1 MPLKHPINPDKN
13 PFTHIIEIAPTSEG
27 EGYFDR
33 WTVTSSAIEVKNNYY
48 EANMTQA
55 TDTDIREIRT
65 AVESIAKATEA
76 NTKAIADLTLEMR
89 LGFADIKGEFKEVRG
104 LINTVE
110 AKLEGKI
117 DKLDERTQ
125 LGFWGFIFR
134 GTALAALAALTA
146 IFVKYLFPIL
156 PPELPRM

>member
-1 MPLKHPINPDKN
+1 
-13 PFTHIIEIAPTSEG
+13 
-27 EGYFDR
+27 
-33 WTVTSSAIEVKNNYY
+33 
-48 EANMTQA
+48 MTQA

-65 AVESIAKATEA
+65 AVESIAKATES
-76 NTKAIADLTLEMR
+76 NTKAISDLTLEMR

-104 LINTVE
+104 LINTVEAKLEGKIDAVE

>member
-1 MPLKHPINPDKN
+1 M
-13 PFTHIIEIAPTSEG
+13 TS
-27 EGYFDR
+27 
-33 WTVTSSAIEVKNNYY
+33 V
-48 EANMTQA
+48 
-55 TDTDIREIRT
+55 TDTDIREIKT
-65 AVESIAKATEA
+65 AIEANTKAIEVIARGTEA

-104 LINTVE
+104 QINTVE

-117 DKLDERTQ
+117 DKLDERTK

-156 PPELPRM
+156 PAAPRL

>member
-1 MPLKHPINPDKN
+1 MKARARSIDGLLATARSKQ
-13 PFTHIIEIAPTSEG
+13 TS
-27 EGYFDR
+27 YLLNIM
-33 WTVTSSAIEVKNNYY
+33 TS
-48 EANMTQA
+48 A
-55 TDTDIREIRT
+55 TDSDIREIRT

-156 PPELPRM
+156 PPELPRL

>member
-1 MPLKHPINPDKN
+1 VKARARS
-13 PFTHIIEIAPTSEG
+13 IEGLFAAARSI
-27 EGYFDR
+27 
-33 WTVTSSAIEVKNNYY
+33 VKNNLL
-48 EANMTQA
+48 NIMTSA
-55 TDTDIREIRT
+55 TDTDIREIKDL
-65 AVESIAKATEA
+65 IAAGNAATQ
-76 NTKAIADLTLEMR
+76 KQIADLDKKIDV
-89 LGFADIKGEFKEVRG
+89 GFAEIKGEFKEVRG

-117 DKLDERTQ
+117 DKLDERTK

-156 PPELPRM
+156 PTALPK